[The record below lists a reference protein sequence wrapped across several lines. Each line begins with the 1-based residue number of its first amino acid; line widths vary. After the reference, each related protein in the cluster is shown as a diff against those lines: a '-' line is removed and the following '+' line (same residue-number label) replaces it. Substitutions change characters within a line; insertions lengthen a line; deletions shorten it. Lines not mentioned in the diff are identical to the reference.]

1 MSWVA
6 EEGQGKKSFMLQI
19 PTLQTIISH
28 NINQQNRLCKNYKIT
43 SSMSNDLITAN
54 ISA

>member
-6 EEGQGKKSFMLQI
+6 EGGQRKKKFTLQI

-28 NINQQNRLCKNYKIT
+28 NINQQNRLCKKYKTT
-43 SSMSNDLITAN
+43 SNMSNDLITAN